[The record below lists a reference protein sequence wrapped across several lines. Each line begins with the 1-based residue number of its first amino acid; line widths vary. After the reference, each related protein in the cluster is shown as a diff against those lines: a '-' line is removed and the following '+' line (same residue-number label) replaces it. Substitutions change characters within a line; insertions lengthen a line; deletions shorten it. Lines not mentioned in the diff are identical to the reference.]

1 MENLNTPSN
10 ISEWLNESTT
20 KKSLRDSTEL
30 PTTDTKFESHGYAT
44 PQLLISG
51 VTIKHGGKEGK
62 QAVVPRY
69 CIVRLTR
76 VGNMIH
82 KYH

>member
-1 MENLNTPSN
+1 MENTNTPSN
-10 ISEWLNESTT
+10 ISEWLNESTS
-20 KKSLRDSTEL
+20 KKSFRDSAEFSIA
-30 PTTDTKFESHGYAT
+30 DTKLGAHGYST
-44 PQLLISG
+44 IPQLLISG

-76 VGNMIH
+76 VGKVIS
-82 KYH
+82 